1 LEYVKIVDII
11 FFGLAKALSIATI
24 PVNQGKV
31 KRSQREENR
40 MDINDRIRNGI
51 VVQEILADLVL
62 NCEINEA
69 LVKFIE
75 HIHFN
80 WNITYMSMPI
90 EAKVFEF
97 QRFKMCLVS
106 LGPFA
111 CEVIDTPR
119 FLCCIDF
126 EMEEH
131 LN

>member
-1 LEYVKIVDII
+1 M
-11 FFGLAKALSIATI
+11 I
-24 PVNQGKV
+24 PARRGKV
-31 KRSQREENR
+31 GIRKSQREASNVEIKGR
-40 MDINDRIRNGI
+40 LRNGI

-69 LVKFIE
+69 LVKLIE
-75 HIHFN
+75 QIHFN
-80 WNITYMSMPI
+80 WNITYMSMTM
-90 EAKVFEF
+90 EYKVFQFEL
-97 QRFKMCLVS
+97 FKMS
-106 LGPFA
+106 LISWGPFA